1 MKKTSGYCLA
11 GLICLLVGIDA
22 LVPDARAAAGDD
34 FNDIVHHIEAQY
46 HVHRSY
52 PFLTAFVGFV
62 SKSSR
67 FAGVKGF
74 KMALFEDQNL
84 SGSDG
89 DPRLDEIVQSAG
101 RSGWQPLIKS
111 FSRRTGEHNYIYVRG
126 QSKELTML
134 MVSVEPNEA
143 VVLQVKIDADKLSQF
158 INEHSEE
165 SGHRDIGASA
175 HRVATSTASP

>member
-1 MKKTSGYCLA
+1 MKRTSGYCLA
-11 GLICLLVGIDA
+11 GLICLLCGMGV

-34 FNDIVHHIEAQY
+34 FNNIVHHIEAEY

-52 PFLTAFVGFV
+52 PFLMAFVGLV
-62 SKSSR
+62 AKGAR

-84 SGSDG
+84 TSSDV
-89 DPRLDEIVQSAG
+89 DQRLDEIVQSAG

-111 FSRRTGEHNYIYVRG
+111 FSRRTGEHDYIYVRG

-143 VVLQVKIDADKLSQF
+143 AVLQVKIDADKLSQF
-158 INEHSEE
+158 INSEE
-165 SGHRDIGASA
+165 SGDR
-175 HRVATSTASP
+175 P